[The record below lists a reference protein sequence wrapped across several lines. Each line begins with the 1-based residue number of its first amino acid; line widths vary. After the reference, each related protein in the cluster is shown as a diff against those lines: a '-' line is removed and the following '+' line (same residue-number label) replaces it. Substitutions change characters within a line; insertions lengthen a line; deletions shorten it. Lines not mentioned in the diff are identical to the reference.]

1 MNKSQELE
9 VMLTRA
15 EIYADEVM
23 EKHERNWYGEEA
35 KEVKPGEIQENKDG
49 EA

>member
-9 VMLTRA
+9 VMVMRA

-23 EKHERNWYGEEA
+23 AKYEAAWYGQEA
-35 KEVKPGEIQENKDG
+35 KEAKPIEKEEDKD
-49 EA
+49 AA

>member
-9 VMLTRA
+9 VMVMRA

-23 EKHERNWYGEEA
+23 DKYEMAWHGQKAVEINSPQEQEEV
-35 KEVKPGEIQENKDG
+35 E
-49 EA
+49 

>member
-9 VMLTRA
+9 VMVMRA

-23 EKHERNWYGEEA
+23 EKYESAWHGQEAVEA
-35 KEVKPGEIQENKDG
+35 KPPQEQ
-49 EA
+49 EETE